1 MVPGK
6 EMRLRKCLLNE
17 SMTEEANKETS
28 LIYSPSKLLCNKG
41 NNNCN
46 SNNNNRL
53 FLVDIMELA
62 CCICLKKLSILY
74 YS

>member
-17 SMTEEANKETS
+17 SMIEEANKETS
-28 LIYSPSKLLCNKG
+28 LIYSPNKLLCNKG
-41 NNNCN
+41 NNH

-53 FLVDIMELA
+53 FLVDIMDLA
-62 CCICLKKLSILY
+62 RCICLKNFQFYIRV
-74 YS
+74 